1 MEGWQILGVVIAL
14 LIILLT
20 ILVGLVYL
28 VVEQVERD
36 VEGLEK
42 YLEVNGKD
50 IPRHTEYNKEK

>member
-20 ILVGLVYL
+20 VLVGLVYL
-28 VVEQVERD
+28 AVDQVERD

-42 YLEVNGKD
+42 YLGVSGKD
-50 IPRHTEYNKEK
+50 VPRHTKYNKEK